1 MKLAA
6 LRITNFQ
13 CFGPQ
18 PTVVTFDPSTTMVI
32 GPNGSGKTAILQ
44 ALSRLF
50 DANPSRRRFRPEDF
64 HVPLVEEN
72 APKERK
78 LTIEAK
84 FLLPEASAESPASNA
99 IPPCFNHMRFDASG
113 TNLEI
118 IFKLEAAM
126 GAEGD
131 IEDSLYY
138 VLGKES
144 NGEDRLKRVPRA
156 ERNHIAVYYLPAKR
170 EPLDHIRS
178 GTSSLL
184 GRIVRA
190 VNWAEE
196 GKLFNDAAAELKML
210 VTANSAIGSI
220 NTAITKAWSTLHK
233 GSHFK
238 DANVVFGLDNI
249 GKLIDNLSV
258 EFNPAHAT
266 QTVDYSLLS
275 DGQKSLLYLSLVV
288 TFIEIGRLAMSQ
300 KAEDDEKIQTDL
312 LNPPVF
318 SVIAIEEPENSLS
331 PHYLGRINGLL
342 KSVAICGDA
351 QAIVTTHS
359 PAMLRRI
366 NPEQIRHTRIGS
378 DRTTSVKSIQLPPVS
393 EMDAHKFLREG
404 LLSNPEIYFARVVVL
419 GEGDSEDIVLPK
431 IFEAAGLPM
440 DENGIILA
448 QLGGRHVNYLW
459 KLLSDL
465 EIPYAT
471 LLDLD
476 LGRHQGGW
484 GRLRYAAQQLIQIGV
499 NAGEPYK
506 FPRWNGANPLNGEND
521 SNGWL
526 AFLKSHGVFFSFPLD
541 LDFSMIRAF
550 PASYG
555 VETDHM
561 SAPDDTTCKSVLGK
575 SHADI
580 SWYSDDERKYFDDY
594 HSLFKVG
601 SKPASH
607 IQALSNLKLED
618 IAVALPQP
626 YEELVNYVKTKLAV
640 GYE

>member
-238 DANVVFGLDNI
+238 DANVVFGLDNL

-366 NPEQIRHTRIGS
+366 NPEQIRHTRI
-378 DRTTSVKSIQLPPVS
+378 
-393 EMDAHKFLREG
+393 
-404 LLSNPEIYFARVVVL
+404 
-419 GEGDSEDIVLPK
+419 
-431 IFEAAGLPM
+431 
-440 DENGIILA
+440 
-448 QLGGRHVNYLW
+448 
-459 KLLSDL
+459 
-465 EIPYAT
+465 
-471 LLDLD
+471 
-476 LGRHQGGW
+476 
-484 GRLRYAAQQLIQIGV
+484 
-499 NAGEPYK
+499 
-506 FPRWNGANPLNGEND
+506 
-521 SNGWL
+521 
-526 AFLKSHGVFFSFPLD
+526 
-541 LDFSMIRAF
+541 
-550 PASYG
+550 
-555 VETDHM
+555 
-561 SAPDDTTCKSVLGK
+561 
-575 SHADI
+575 
-580 SWYSDDERKYFDDY
+580 
-594 HSLFKVG
+594 
-601 SKPASH
+601 
-607 IQALSNLKLED
+607 
-618 IAVALPQP
+618 
-626 YEELVNYVKTKLAV
+626 
-640 GYE
+640 

>member
-13 CFGPQ
+13 CFGPTPQ
-18 PTVVTFDPSTTMVI
+18 VVTLDPSTTMVI
-32 GPNGSGKTAILQ
+32 GPNGSGKTALLQ
-44 ALSRLF
+44 ALSRMF
-50 DANPSRRRFRPEDF
+50 DANPGRRRVRKEDF
-64 HVPLVEEN
+64 HVPLDEKSI
-72 APKERK
+72 PTERK
-78 LTIEAK
+78 LSIEAD
-84 FLLPEASAESPASNA
+84 FLLPEAATGSAQSSA
-99 IPPCFNHMRFDASG
+99 IPPCFNHMRLDGGGATLTIRFR
-113 TNLEI
+113 
-118 IFKLEAAM
+118 LEATM

-131 IEDSLYY
+131 IEESLYY
-138 VLGKES
+138 VLGKEQ
-144 NGEDRLKRVPRA
+144 NGDDKLKRVPRA

-170 EPLDHIRS
+170 EPLDQIRS
-178 GTSSLL
+178 GTTALL

-190 VNWAEE
+190 VDWAEE
-196 GKLFNDAAAELKML
+196 GKQFDDAAKELKKL
-210 VTANSAIGSI
+210 VTANSAIGNV
-220 NTAITKAWSTLHK
+220 NTTITKAWSALHK

-238 DANVVFGLDNI
+238 DATVVFGLDDL
-249 GKLIDNLSV
+249 GKLIENLSV
-258 EFNPAHAT
+258 EFNPAHASHS
-266 QTVDYSLLS
+266 VDYSLLS

-288 TFIEIGRLAMSQ
+288 TFIEIGRSAMAP
-300 KAEDDEKIQTDL
+300 KKGDGDKIQLDL

-318 SVIAIEEPENSLS
+318 SLIAIEEPENSLA

-342 KSVAICGDA
+342 KVVAEGEDA

-366 NPEQIRHTRIGS
+366 EPSQIRHTRIGA
-378 DRTTSVKSIQLPPVS
+378 DRTTSVKTIQLPPES

-404 LLSNPEIYFARVVVL
+404 LLSNPEVYFARFVVL
-419 GEGDSEDIVLPK
+419 GEGASEDIVLPK

-440 DENGIILA
+440 DESGIVLA

-484 GRLRYAAQQLIQIGV
+484 GRLRYAAQQLLQVGVKVNNIDQIPKWDV
-499 NAGEPYK
+499 S
-506 FPRWNGANPLNGEND
+506 NPLADKNMPL
-521 SNGWL
+521 S
-526 AFLKSHGVFFSFPLD
+526 FFTRKGVFFSFPLD

-550 PASYG
+550 PEAYGLDASL
-555 VETDHM
+555 M

-575 SHADI
+575 AHADL
-580 SWYSDDERKYFDDY
+580 SWYSVDEKEFFDDY
-594 HSLFKVG
+594 HALFKVG

-607 IQALSNLKLED
+607 IEALSNLKLEEMMS
-618 IAVALPQP
+618 ALPQP
-626 YEELVNYVKTKLAV
+626 YGELVDYVKAKLAGV
-640 GYE
+640 YE

>member
-196 GKLFNDAAAELKML
+196 GKLFNDAAAELKKL
-210 VTANSAIGSI
+210 VTANSAIESI

-238 DANVVFGLDNI
+238 DASVVFGLDNL

-465 EIPYAT
+465 EIHYAT

-484 GRLRYAAQQLIQIGV
+484 GRLRYAAQQLIRIGV

-506 FPRWNGANPLNGEND
+506 FPRWNGANPLNGEHD

-561 SAPDDTTCKSVLGK
+561 CAPDDTSCKSVLGK

-580 SWYSDDERKYFDDY
+580 SWYSDDERKYFGDY

-626 YEELVNYVKTKLAV
+626 YGELVNYVKTKLAV